1 MIVFSTL
8 FMVVFF
14 RQSIVD
20 LMDVLEHRKHE
31 AILFTFKQVLKM
43 SARFKHQAVY
53 QISTS
58 AQLLRAQQLTQTLIQ
73 FTSLISFWVRA
84 KLWIEDDPDVVLY
97 FHLAVEFNTTKMRQ
111 SIATIVDDNTTTRS
125 NYDKSK
131 METLIIL
138 LAANFAR
145 PSI

>member
-31 AILFTFKQVLKM
+31 AILFTFKQVLKNECTI
-43 SARFKHQAVY
+43 

-58 AQLLRAQQLTQTLIQ
+58 AQLL
-73 FTSLISFWVRA
+73 
-84 KLWIEDDPDVVLY
+84 
-97 FHLAVEFNTTKMRQ
+97 
-111 SIATIVDDNTTTRS
+111 
-125 NYDKSK
+125 
-131 METLIIL
+131 
-138 LAANFAR
+138 
-145 PSI
+145 